1 MNQTFHMQTNTWIRS
16 CEILH
21 PTIMYN
27 ILGPKSFSG
36 PYTYDEITGDGI
48 QLKMYGKSESRP
60 LRKLGHVNVSKTD
73 SHKDPIMRAECL
85 NVSVRPA

>member
-1 MNQTFHMQTNTWIRS
+1 MRS
-16 CEILH
+16 GRDSDLPYIFNC
-21 PTIMYN
+21 M
-27 ILGPKSFSG
+27 PKSVMA
-36 PYTYDEITGDGI
+36 YVNNYDDLITGDGI